1 MCGISGV
8 ELAIILAAAIII
20 LGPEK
25 LPEMLRGIAKLS
37 GQIRGIAGEL
47 QDVGR
52 EVVREIPKMPDVP
65 KDLPRDFVKKALLD
79 SPEGG
84 AERSRR
90 RARPRDP
97 AAEAEVDRIRARQR
111 AWAEGENEAL
121 QERAARSLAAPS
133 EGDGGD
139 GGSSADSVDPGGV
152 AAGDTPPEVPPATST
167 GTSTGTSTDASRG
180 ADLRRAREAGTEGPS
195 AMETPEP
202 GEHGAESRL
211 SPRRPRP
218 APGSVARGHGLE
230 DGDDTGH

>member
-52 EVVREIPKMPDVP
+52 EVAREIPKLPDIP

-79 SPEGG
+79 EPEGS
-84 AERSRR
+84 AERARR

-111 AWAEGENEAL
+111 QRAEGENVAL
-121 QERAARSLAAPS
+121 QERAARTFSDEAGASEAAVS
-133 EGDGGD
+133 ERSDGP
-139 GGSSADSVDPGGV
+139 SVDGSEAAV
-152 AAGDTPPEVPPATST
+152 AERSP
-167 GTSTGTSTDASRG
+167 
-180 ADLRRAREAGTEGPS
+180 
-195 AMETPEP
+195 
-202 GEHGAESRL
+202 
-211 SPRRPRP
+211 PRRPRP
-218 APGSVARGHGLE
+218 AAGSVARASDAPSRPHPE
-230 DGDDTGH
+230 DSATREETDEPAH